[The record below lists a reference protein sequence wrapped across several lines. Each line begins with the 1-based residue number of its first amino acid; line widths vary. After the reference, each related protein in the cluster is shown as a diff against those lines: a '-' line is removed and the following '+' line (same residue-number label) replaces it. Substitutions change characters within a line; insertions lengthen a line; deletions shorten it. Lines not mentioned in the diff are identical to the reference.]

1 MSNVNFHQYFS
12 SELKEF
18 HAILIFQQE
27 YYSKKLKENSI
38 HNEYDETETLVM
50 LKESIDHASSF
61 FRGFS
66 DLLAEG
72 KMEKIKMNIE
82 AILAFINAS
91 QNTHLKDYTKLFDEA
106 LERMDELA
114 MIVEPTIR
122 NEEGEILFQKNS
134 VKPYEIEIN
143 DAFRFLN
150 EHRLM
155 IIGIGFTALLG
166 ANWVLLASIGQGFLA
181 SVIALSINIL
191 CLLGFIIGFK
201 FLSNKMLKQK
211 LKSNNDETY
220 SVNLNKLIEC
230 SESTPMAKVVFE
242 NSNSN
247 IRIGEWKNKNV
258 DPRKDQFSGIN
269 LKPDRDIKKNTNT
282 NQFRSTTN
290 SSNSSGYG
298 SSSSYGGYNSYGS
311 SNDSSGSSC
320 DGGSSGG
327 GCD

>member
-27 YYSKKLKENSI
+27 SYSKKLKENSI

-134 VKPYEIEIN
+134 VKPYELEVN
-143 DAFRFLN
+143 DAFRFLKK
-150 EHRLM
+150 HTLLY
-155 IIGIGFTALLG
+155 IGIGFTALLG
-166 ANWVLLASIGQGFLA
+166 MNWVLLGFIGQSFLA
-181 SVIALSINIL
+181 SMIVLTINML
-191 CLLGFIIGFK
+191 CLLGFITGFK
-201 FLSNKMLKQK
+201 FLSNKMLMQK
-211 LKSNNDETY
+211 SKSENDETY
-220 SVNLNKLIEC
+220 NMNLNKLIERA
-230 SESTPMAKVVFE
+230 EVAPISTIVFE
-242 NSNSN
+242 NSSSIN
-247 IRIGEWKNKNV
+247 RIEEWKNKNA
-258 DPRKDQFSGIN
+258 DSRKDKFSGLN
-269 LKPDRDIKKNTNT
+269 LKPDKTSSSKN
-282 NQFRSTTN
+282 
-290 SSNSSGYG
+290 SGYG
-298 SSSSYGGYNSYGS
+298 SSSTYGSFNSYDS
-311 SNDSSGSSC
+311 SNDSSSSSC
-320 DGGSSGG
+320 DSGSSGS